1 MDDRKAAMAAEHMS
15 TGSLVSTGG
24 FLATFGGLVL
34 LCQMPPKREA
44 AAAAAAAPSLAPV
57 KMIKIGGDTAEFG
70 CDPLEDKYR
79 LVDESSYSPYPNN
92 EVRNHDWSTGQHNRR
107 AVC

>member
-1 MDDRKAAMAAEHMS
+1 
-15 TGSLVSTGG
+15 
-24 FLATFGGLVL
+24 
-34 LCQMPPKREA
+34 MPPKREA
-44 AAAAAAAPSLAPV
+44 GATPALAPV

-92 EVRNHDWSTGQHNRR
+92 EVSNNNWSAEQK
-107 AVC
+107 